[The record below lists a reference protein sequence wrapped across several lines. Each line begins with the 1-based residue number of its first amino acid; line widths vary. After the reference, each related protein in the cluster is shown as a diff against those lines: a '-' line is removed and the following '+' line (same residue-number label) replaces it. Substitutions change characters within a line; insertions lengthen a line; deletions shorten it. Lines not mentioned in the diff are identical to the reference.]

1 LNSDNRPVPVSGAS
15 RNWLFAGTFMV
26 ALALLAF
33 EVATVRTINFTVGP
47 SHIYIAI
54 ALAMLGLSGAGSFLS
69 LFDIRAMRF
78 RRETVLFWLCVA
90 IALLL
95 VASHFFVAEVKDDL
109 NSAIAAAGRDM
120 GILGIVRV
128 TLSQGLLSALSIGLS
143 LSLPYFLFGALLT
156 VLFVTTD
163 DKVYGRLYASDLIG
177 AATGCVVAI
186 LLMELT
192 SYAFS
197 VTAPAAVVL
206 LGAAFYAWPASR
218 RLGMAGLAGAA
229 LLAILPALDW
239 YAHAVEPRADPN
251 YLVRDYDYRE
261 TVVETGRDWNSYTR
275 VGALEWRGENA
286 RPYAMMSLSN
296 GDGMAWVLPYD
307 PDRAAPMSHR
317 ATASAMLLEPP
328 ERALVMFAGVG
339 ADMMALHEYGAGH
352 VTGVELNGTL
362 VEGGRSLDVYRTA
375 EFLDTDEV
383 DLVIAE
389 GRVFLERDDNLYDL
403 VLMSWSGATASYYA
417 GALGGTTQ
425 FLFTYEGLSAALGH
439 VAPGGY
445 AVLLQLNKIN
455 ALATLE
461 RYVRENGHAPLSR
474 SVVILFRPGNENVGW
489 DRPWDDSPLLFKP
502 SGWTDGD
509 VERIVREGRRRG
521 LEVAYAPGLPPHKDF
536 TVYEQVV
543 QAPDVDA
550 RIAAL
555 AAETDLRFGLVT
567 DNRPF
572 YLDLF
577 PNRNYLDGEYWSRFF
592 SGQIDRADHIAHTL
606 RVLFVATVSLFAVAI
621 ILGPLAF
628 ARGPARNRRSLYHLI
643 YFFCLG
649 GGFMILEIAIMQRAG
664 LLFGNPGLTIAIV
677 LAGII
682 LFTGLGSLASDGTT
696 RVALSLRTVALLCVL
711 YPLFLGFLLD
721 SILDAMLAWPL
732 LLKATALMLAIAPG
746 GFVLGQLFPRGLAM
760 AQRDDSAL
768 VPWAW
773 AINGAM
779 GTVTAGVAPLLAQ
792 AWGFDMLFFVAA
804 ALYAIILLLP
814 PYNKARAS

>member
-1 LNSDNRPVPVSGAS
+1 MSSDTLSAPAAGVSRG
-15 RNWLFAGTFMV
+15 WLFAGTFLV

-54 ALAMLGLSGAGSFLS
+54 ALAMLGLSGAGSILS
-69 LFDIRAMRF
+69 LFNIRAMSLP
-78 RRETVLFWLCVA
+78 RELVLFWLCVS

-109 NSAIAAAGRDM
+109 NAAIAEAGRNK

-128 TLSQGLLSALSIGLS
+128 TLAQGLLSALSIGLS

-156 VLFVTTD
+156 VLFVTTED
-163 DKVYGRLYASDLIG
+163 AAYGRLYASDLIG
-177 AATGCVVAI
+177 AAIGCAIAI
-186 LLMELT
+186 LLMEST
-192 SYAFS
+192 GYAFS
-197 VTAPAAVVL
+197 VTAPAVVVL
-206 LGAAFYAWPASR
+206 LGGAFYAWPASR
-218 RLGMAGLAGAA
+218 RLGLAGLAGAA

-239 YAHAVEPRADPN
+239 YADAVEPRGDPN
-251 YLVRDYDYRE
+251 YLVRDYDYRD

-286 RPYAMMSLSN
+286 RPYAMMSLAN
-296 GDGMAWVLPYD
+296 GDGMAWVWPYD
-307 PDRAAPMSHR
+307 PDRAATIPHR
-317 ATASAMLLEPP
+317 ATAPAMLLEPP

-352 VTGVELNGTL
+352 VTGVELNETL
-362 VEGGRSLDVYRTA
+362 VEGGRTLDGYRTA
-375 EFLDTDEV
+375 DFLDSEGT
-383 DLVIAE
+383 DLVVAE
-389 GRVFLERDDNLYDL
+389 GRVFLERDENLYDL
-403 VLMSWSGATASYYA
+403 VLLSWSGATASYYA

-439 VAPGGY
+439 VKPGGY
-445 AVLLQLNKIN
+445 AVLLQINKIN

-461 RYVRENGHAPLSR
+461 RYVREQGHAPLSR
-474 SVVILFRPGNENVGW
+474 SVVILFRSGNENVGW
-489 DRPWDDSPLLFKP
+489 DLPWDDSPLLFKP

-521 LEVAYAPGLPPHKDF
+521 LEVAYAPGLPSHKDF

-543 QAPDVDA
+543 KAPDVEA

-555 AAETDLRFGLVT
+555 AAETGLRFGLVT

-577 PNRNYLDGEYWSRFF
+577 PNRNYVDTNFWSGFF
-592 SGQIDRADHIAHTL
+592 SGRVERGDHVAHAL
-606 RVLFVATVSLFAVAI
+606 RVLFVAAVSLFALAI

-682 LFTGLGSLASDGTT
+682 LFTGIGSLASDGTT
-696 RVALSLRTVALLCVL
+696 RVNLSLRTVALLCAV
-711 YPLFLGFLLD
+711 YPFPSASSWTPFSTPCSLG
-721 SILDAMLAWPL
+721 
-732 LLKATALMLAIAPG
+732 
-746 GFVLGQLFPRGLAM
+746 RCC
-760 AQRDDSAL
+760 
-768 VPWAW
+768 
-773 AINGAM
+773 
-779 GTVTAGVAPLLAQ
+779 
-792 AWGFDMLFFVAA
+792 
-804 ALYAIILLLP
+804 
-814 PYNKARAS
+814 

>member
-1 LNSDNRPVPVSGAS
+1 MNSDTLSAPTSGIG
-15 RNWLFAGTFMV
+15 RGWLFAGTFLV

-54 ALAMLGLSGAGSFLS
+54 ALAMLGLSGAGSILS
-69 LFDIRAMRF
+69 LFNIRAMNF
-78 RRETVLFWLCVA
+78 RRDLVLFWLCVS

-95 VASHFFVAEVKDDL
+95 VASHFIVAEVKDDL
-109 NSAIAAAGRDM
+109 NAAIAEAGRNK

-128 TLSQGLLSALSIGLS
+128 TLAQGLLSALSIGLS

-156 VLFVTTD
+156 VLFVTTED
-163 DKVYGRLYASDLIG
+163 AVYGRLYASDLIG
-177 AATGCVVAI
+177 AAIGCAIAI
-186 LLMELT
+186 LLMEFT

-197 VTAPAAVVL
+197 VTAPAALVL

-218 RLGMAGLAGAA
+218 RLGLAGLAGAA

-239 YAHAVEPRADPN
+239 YAAAVEPRGDPN
-251 YLVRDYDYRE
+251 YLVRDYDYSD
-261 TVVETGRDWNSYTR
+261 TVEETGRDWNSYTR
-275 VGALEWRGENA
+275 VGALEWRGENT
-286 RPYAMMSLSN
+286 RPYAIMSLAN
-296 GDGMAWVLPYD
+296 GDGMAWVWSYD
-307 PDRAAPMSHR
+307 PDRAAPIPHR
-317 ATASAMLLEPP
+317 PTAPAMLLEPP

-352 VTGVELNGTL
+352 VTGVELNETL
-362 VEGGRSLDVYRTA
+362 VEGGRTLDGYGTA
-375 EFLDTDEV
+375 DFLDNEKI
-383 DLVIAE
+383 DLVVAE
-389 GRVFLERDDNLYDL
+389 GRVFLERDESLYDL
-403 VLMSWSGATASYYA
+403 VLLSWSGATASYYA

-439 VAPGGY
+439 VKPGGY
-445 AVLLQLNKIN
+445 AVLLQISKIN

-461 RYVRENGHAPLSR
+461 RYVRENSHAQLSR
-474 SVVILFRPGNENVGW
+474 SVVILFRPGNANVGW
-489 DRPWDDSPLLFKP
+489 DLPWDNSPLLFKP
-502 SGWTDGD
+502 SGWTDSD

-536 TVYEQVV
+536 PVYERVV
-543 QAPDVDA
+543 KAPDVEA
-550 RIAAL
+550 EIAAL
-555 AAETDLRFGLVT
+555 AAESNLRFGLVT

-577 PNRNYLDGEYWSRFF
+577 PNRNYVDGEFWHRLF
-592 SGQIDRADHIAHTL
+592 SGQMKRPDHMAHAL
-606 RVLFVATVSLFAVAI
+606 RVLFVATVSLFALAI

-628 ARGPARNRRSLYHLI
+628 ARGPARNRRSFYHLV

-677 LAGII
+677 LAGVI
-682 LFTGLGSLASDGTT
+682 LFAGIGSLASDGTI
-696 RVALSLRTVALLCVL
+696 RVTLSLRTVALLCAL
-711 YPLFLGFLLD
+711 YTLFLGFLID
-721 SILDAMLAWPL
+721 PILDAMLAWPL
-732 LLKATALMLAIAPG
+732 LLKAAALLLVIAPG

-804 ALYAIILLLP
+804 ALYASILLLP
-814 PYNKARAS
+814 PYARTA

>member
-1 LNSDNRPVPVSGAS
+1 LNSETRSAPAAGKS
-15 RNWLFAGTFMV
+15 RGWLFAGTFLV

-47 SHIYIAI
+47 SYIYIAI
-54 ALAMLGLSGAGSFLS
+54 ALAMLGLSGAGSILS
-69 LFDIRAMRF
+69 LVNFRAMRLP
-78 RRETVLFWLCVA
+78 REKVLFWLCVS

-109 NSAIAAAGRDM
+109 NAAIAAAGRDT
-120 GILGIVRV
+120 GIRGIVMV
-128 TLSQGLLSALSIGLS
+128 TLSQGLMSALSIGLS

-163 DKVYGRLYASDLIG
+163 DAIYGRLYASDLIG
-177 AATGCVVAI
+177 AAIGCVVAI
-186 LLMELT
+186 LLMEFT
-192 SYAFS
+192 GYAFS
-197 VTAPAAVVL
+197 VTAPAAAAL
-206 LGAAFYAWPASR
+206 LAAAFYAWPASR
-218 RLGMAGLAGAA
+218 RLGFAGIAGAV
-229 LLAILPALDW
+229 LLAVLPALDW

-251 YLVRDYDYRE
+251 YLVRDYDYRD
-261 TVVETGRDWNSYTR
+261 TVVETGHDWNSYTR
-275 VGALEWRGENA
+275 VGAVEWRGENP
-286 RPYAMMSLSN
+286 RPYAMMSLAN
-296 GDGMAWVLPYD
+296 GDGMAWVWHYD
-307 PDRAAPMSHR
+307 PQRATPMSHR
-317 ATASAMLLEPP
+317 ATAPAMLLDPP
-328 ERALVMFAGVG
+328 ARALVMFAGVG
-339 ADMMALHEYGAGH
+339 ADMMALRENGAGH
-352 VTGVELNGTL
+352 VTGVELNRTL
-362 VEGGRSLDVYRTA
+362 VNGGRTLDGYRTA
-375 EFLDTDEV
+375 EFLDTDDV
-383 DLVIAE
+383 DLVVEE
-389 GRVFLERDDNLYDL
+389 GRVFLERDKGLYDL
-403 VLMSWSGATASYYA
+403 VLLSWSGATASYYA

-439 VAPGGY
+439 VAPDGY
-445 AVLLQLNKIN
+445 AVLLQINKIN

-461 RYVRENGHAPLSR
+461 RFVRENGYAPLSR

-502 SGWTDGD
+502 SGWTDD
-509 VERIVREGRRRG
+509 EVERIAREARLRG
-521 LEVAYAPGLPPHKDF
+521 LEVAYAPGLPPHSGF
-536 TVYEQVV
+536 TIYEQVV
-543 QAPDVDA
+543 KAPDVEA
-550 RIAAL
+550 RIAGL
-555 AAETDLRFGLVT
+555 ARETGLRFGLVT

-577 PNRNYLDGEYWSRFF
+577 PNSNYVDGEFWSRFF
-592 SGQIDRADHIAHTL
+592 SGRIERADHAAHVV
-606 RVLFVATVSLFAVAI
+606 RVLFVATISLFALAI

-628 ARGPARNRRSLYHLI
+628 TQGPARNRRSLYHLI

-649 GGFMILEIAIMQRAG
+649 AGFMILEIAIMQRAG

-682 LFTGLGSLASDGTT
+682 LFTGIGSLVSDGTT
-696 RVALSLRTVALLCVL
+696 RVVLSLRTVALLSAL
-711 YPLFLGFLLD
+711 YALFLGFLL
-721 SILDAMLAWPL
+721 SPLLGIMLGWPL
-732 LLKATALMLAIAPG
+732 LLKAAALILVIAPG

-814 PYNKARAS
+814 PYIKAR